1 MCNLVGAW
9 QQMPAVHA
17 LVEHCRLLMLL
28 FVSVVLGAAVL
39 EPHVALCHVQ
49 QLVAVANSAAPAPS
63 SVVKVYSALP
73 ASSSSSNSNGGSRGG
88 SSCTATTHH
97 LPAAAGTVVG
107 SSAVPGASGALLLRE
122 LPVNAAADMLL
133 QQGLLLVASCFHGRS
148 VSSNTPYKSERPFT
162 VVVQIWDTL
171 HWQLTR
177 MVSPR

>member
-1 MCNLVGAW
+1 MCNLVAAR
-9 QQMPAVHA
+9 QQMPAVYA

-28 FVSVVLGAAVL
+28 FLSVVLGAAVL
-39 EPHVALCHVQ
+39 EPHVALCHMQ

-73 ASSSSSNSNGGSRGG
+73 ASSSSSSNSGSRGG

-97 LPAAAGTVVG
+97 LPAAGTVVG